1 MPSELIAGRYRL
13 DERLGA
19 SPMAEVWSAWDEE
32 LGRRVAVKLLS
43 VGGDPARFER
53 EARAAAAL
61 SHPNVVGVYDVGT
74 SDGRRFIVQEYVPG
88 GTLEDRLRAGRP
100 LPDDEAAAIA
110 TDIAAGL
117 AHAHVHGLVHR
128 DLKPANVLFDE
139 EGRAKIADFGI
150 ARFADEPTLTEA
162 GTILGTAAYLSPE
175 QAAGEPATPASDV
188 YSAGVILYRMRSGR
202 LPFEAAH
209 PLEVA
214 RKHVE
219 EEPPPLDDRSPLAGV
234 AMAALAKDPY
244 ERPQDGA
251 ARQAALLEPRHAF
264 DAEDETVAIGA
275 VAEGETVPL
284 TAATRWGRWRIPL
297 IALALVALGLGGLAI
312 AQTASNDDS
321 SPPPPPS
328 PLPPPAQ
335 PPPASPPGP
344 PP

>member
-110 TDIAAGL
+110 
-117 AHAHVHGLVHR
+117 
-128 DLKPANVLFDE
+128 
-139 EGRAKIADFGI
+139 DFGI

-188 YSAGVILYRMRSGR
+188 YSAG
-202 LPFEAAH
+202 
-209 PLEVA
+209 
-214 RKHVE
+214 
-219 EEPPPLDDRSPLAGV
+219 
-234 AMAALAKDPY
+234 
-244 ERPQDGA
+244 
-251 ARQAALLEPRHAF
+251 
-264 DAEDETVAIGA
+264 
-275 VAEGETVPL
+275 
-284 TAATRWGRWRIPL
+284 
-297 IALALVALGLGGLAI
+297 
-312 AQTASNDDS
+312 
-321 SPPPPPS
+321 
-328 PLPPPAQ
+328 
-335 PPPASPPGP
+335 
-344 PP
+344 